1 MPNSHE
7 RSEDAVAPHQGRPC
21 LQWGLVAVE
30 TLLFFAS
37 LAFIVTLNVWVLAV
51 WLFLGTLYV
60 LGGLAAVWS
69 GEKLQLEDL
78 TGDKGDGTKQLR
90 SMSSWFVVPP
100 MLAAAMGAV
109 TAIAALLCDTPGTG
123 APKEPALVIAPAL
136 GVILSW
142 VLLHVGFAQMYLV
155 QHFTREE
162 EELRFPEGTTISV
175 LSFLSFSFGLGTS
188 FATGDVELVGIRARR
203 LTLVH
208 AVVGFFYN
216 ALVLAVAFQVLQ
228 SAVSG

>member
-1 MPNSHE
+1 M
-7 RSEDAVAPHQGRPC
+7 
-21 LQWGLVAVE
+21 
-30 TLLFFAS
+30 
-37 LAFIVTLNVWVLAV
+37 
-51 WLFLGTLYV
+51 
-60 LGGLAAVWS
+60 
-69 GEKLQLEDL
+69 
-78 TGDKGDGTKQLR
+78 
-90 SMSSWFVVPP
+90 
-100 MLAAAMGAV
+100 
-109 TAIAALLCDTPGTG
+109 
-123 APKEPALVIAPAL
+123 IAPAL

>member
-21 LQWGLVAVE
+21 LQWVLVAVE

-136 GVILSW
+136 G
-142 VLLHVGFAQMYLV
+142 GD
-155 QHFTREE
+155 
-162 EELRFPEGTTISV
+162 SV
-175 LSFLSFSFGLGTS
+175 LGAASCRLCTNVSSTTLHEGGGTS
-188 FATGDVELVGIRARR
+188 FSRRYDYLCAEFSVILLRAGHIFRNR
-203 LTLVH
+203 
-208 AVVGFFYN
+208 GC
-216 ALVLAVAFQVLQ
+216 
-228 SAVSG
+228 